1 MKLTAT
7 NLTAATRRCAPA
19 AIGNGDLSILIDHEG
34 LQHQNEGGYGII
46 QPGIRRAGFRYDT
59 KRGELIPFGY
69 FLHDMAGL
77 GELTAWEQSLDNR
90 DGVVRCS
97 CTYSDGTRIDS
108 TIFCH
113 LERNI
118 LAIRRKIHTALSAP
132 CQFRYLF
139 APRRARVEADAGG
152 TIRYEVD
159 GQQLFRGTITFDTD
173 VPARFLPGDGEY
185 VFETGA
191 REFTLL
197 IRFDD
202 DEPASFDEL
211 LASSRQRWQAYW
223 EESGIRV
230 PSPEIQQAYDTAQY
244 HLRISSTRWSMP
256 TGIFDSHWH
265 GRYFAFD
272 EYFNFMG
279 LATSGHMR
287 EAAKIPHFRFRLL
300 PGARRRI
307 EGDTPRSAVGIACYP
322 WESDETGEE
331 NSPRGFWYD
340 HIFQASHVA
349 LAAWELYRFSGDRDL
364 LRRELYPLIGASCE
378 WLRNFHIVH
387 DEQGRTV
394 IGCCTDLERLGPVRF
409 NPFMSSCS
417 VIAALEAAAQAA
429 ELLDLNPDLVPLWRK
444 LAAELRTTLPRE
456 NGRYVPFAGCT
467 AHSIG
472 QLAGIYPYAILPK
485 EDPAQLA
492 AIRDYIDSKA
502 ECGNMYQLGSG
513 VCSWYLCWEA
523 ITCARLGDGEAA
535 FRLLEETARQ
545 TGSFGEMFEIYEC
558 GIRPWFTTA
567 AGKFIQAVNEML
579 LQFEDGVP
587 VPAPAV
593 PAHWKSF
600 AFRLQNLGGGK
611 VEAEFRDGRRES
623 LRLLPPEPL
632 PAAAE

>member
-7 NLTAATRRCAPA
+7 NLTAETRRCAPA

-34 LQHQNEGGYGII
+34 LQHQNEDGYGII

-59 KRGELIPFGY
+59 RHGELIPFGRI
-69 FLHDMAGL
+69 LHEMEGL
-77 GELTAWEQSLDNR
+77 GELLSWEQSLDNQ
-90 DGVVRCS
+90 DGLIHCRCD
-97 CTYSDGTRIDS
+97 YRDGTRIES

-118 LAIRRKIHTALSAP
+118 LAIRRRISTGLAAP
-132 CQFRYLF
+132 YRLRYLF
-139 APRRARVEADAGG
+139 APRHARIETDSSG
-152 TIRYEVD
+152 TIHYEVD
-159 GQQLFRGTITFDTD
+159 GAQLYRGTITFSMD
-173 VPARFLPGDGEY
+173 ASFRFLPGEGEY
-185 VFETGA
+185 GIETGA

-197 IRFDD
+197 VRFDD
-202 DEPASFDEL
+202 DEPAAFDEL
-211 LASSRQRWQAYW
+211 LASTRRLWQAYW
-223 EESGIRV
+223 QESYIRV
-230 PSPEIQQAYDTAQY
+230 PSPEIQQAYETAQY
-244 HLRISSTRWSMP
+244 LLRISSTRWSLP
-256 TGIFDSHWH
+256 TGIYDSHWH

-272 EYFNFMG
+272 EYFTFMG
-279 LATSGHMR
+279 LVTSGHMR
-287 EAAKIPHFRFRLL
+287 EAAKIPHFRFSLL
-300 PGARRRI
+300 PGARRRV
-307 EGDTPRSAVGIACYP
+307 EGDNPRSPVGIACYP
-322 WESDETGEE
+322 WESDEAGEE

-340 HIFQASHVA
+340 HIFQASHIA
-349 LAAWELYRFSGDRDL
+349 LAAWELFRFSGDRDL

-409 NPFMSSCS
+409 NPFMTSCS

-429 ELLDLNPDLVPLWRK
+429 ELLDVNPQMVPLWRK

-456 NGRYVPFAGCT
+456 NGRYIPFAGCT
-467 AHSIG
+467 THSIG
-472 QLAGIYPYAILPK
+472 QLAGIYPYAVLSK
-485 EDPAQLA
+485 KDPAQLA
-492 AIRDYIDSKA
+492 AIRDYADSKA

-513 VCSWYLCWEA
+513 ICSWYLCWEA

-579 LQFEDGVP
+579 LQFENGVP
-587 VPAPAV
+587 KPAPAV
-593 PAHWKSF
+593 PAHWREF
-600 AFRLQNLGGGK
+600 AFRLQNLGGGR
-611 VEAEFRDGRRES
+611 VEAEFQDGRKAAFRI
-623 LRLLPPEPL
+623 LPPG
-632 PAAAE
+632 AE